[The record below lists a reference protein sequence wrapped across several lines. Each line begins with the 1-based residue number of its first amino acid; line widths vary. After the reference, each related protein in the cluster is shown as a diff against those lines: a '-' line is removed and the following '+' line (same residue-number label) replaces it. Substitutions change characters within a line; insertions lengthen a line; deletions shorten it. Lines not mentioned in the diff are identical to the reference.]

1 MYARQKK
8 LHTNPDAQNNIKG
21 VQSGVMGVPL
31 IYTIIFLYY
40 RSLSYYG
47 CKLQWDPQQHHL
59 AKKLHYMAINDTRLS
74 VGTRLSVDTWLC
86 IATRLSVG
94 TRLKVDTRLSI

>member
-1 MYARQKK
+1 MHGVEISRRNRLVQNAKKIPRLIMYARQKK

-74 VGTRLSVDTWLC
+74 V
-86 IATRLSVG
+86 
-94 TRLKVDTRLSI
+94 